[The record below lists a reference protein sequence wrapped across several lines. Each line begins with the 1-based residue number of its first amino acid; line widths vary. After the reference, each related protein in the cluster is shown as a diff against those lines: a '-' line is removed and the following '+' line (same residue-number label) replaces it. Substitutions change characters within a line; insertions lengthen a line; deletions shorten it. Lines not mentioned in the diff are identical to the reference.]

1 MTRMAALGPKASAL
15 IASGRK
21 AYRPQQADRERIEA
35 ALRVRL
41 GADALPHDA
50 NPSPLHQ
57 LSTWKLLSGAAFG
70 LFLGGSAALWALD
83 PSHAPQPRAALV
95 RRAALAQHVTEAT
108 KLQPK
113 LEQHAVTPE
122 PAAALTPAETKQPR
136 SPAAS
141 RVDPLSQ
148 EVSLLTRAT
157 REIGAGHPAK
167 ALQALTEHQQRF
179 PNGKLSEERRAAKAQ
194 ALCALGR
201 VAEGRAEQ
209 RQLVQQSPTA
219 ARAKQAC
226 DAAAHAGGTTP

>member
-15 IASGRK
+15 VESGRK
-21 AYRPQQADRERIEA
+21 AYRPQQGDRERIEA

-50 NPSPLHQ
+50 NPSPLRQ

-70 LFLGGSAALWALD
+70 LFVGAGAVLWALA
-83 PSHAPQPRAALV
+83 PAHAPQPRAALIS
-95 RRAALAQHVTEAT
+95 RAALAQHVTEAAKT
-108 KLQPK
+108 QPT

-122 PAAALTPAETKQPR
+122 PAAALAPAKTKQPR
-136 SPAAS
+136 SSAAS
-141 RVDPLSQ
+141 RVDPLNQ
-148 EVSLLTRAT
+148 EVALLTRAT
-157 REIGAGHPAK
+157 REIGAGHAAK
-167 ALQALTEHQQRF
+167 ALQALAEHQQRF

-209 RQLVQQSPTA
+209 MQLVQQSPAA

-226 DAAAHAGGTTP
+226 DAAVHAGGTMR